1 MGLKSTI
8 LKVAIGGLRFIYAP
22 MKLRKLD
29 NQIVI
34 ISRQSNHPTLDI
46 KLLRDYMAEN
56 YPSVK
61 CKVLCAKL
69 EQYGAVRYGFHML
82 HQMWEM
88 SRSKVVLIDGYCIAA
103 SVLNHKKG
111 TIIIQMWHALAAIKK
126 FGYQTID
133 KPAGHSRVVAETMCM
148 HRNYDYV
155 IAASEATG
163 KHFGKC
169 FNVTRDKLV
178 YLGLPRIDE
187 ILSPHRILPQEYREQ
202 GVCAF
207 EEAIRNEYDISWDRE
222 ILLYVPTF
230 RKGANVNLEGIIEAT
245 NSDRFTLVIK
255 AHPLYDDMDMGRYQ
269 DDINTNVQVI
279 VDKRYTSYQW
289 LSICDRV
296 ITDYSALGVEAALL
310 DKPLYYY
317 VYDIEE
323 YKKNVG
329 LNVEPLDEMPQ
340 ATAVTPEE
348 LSKLLNDEY
357 NMEKLIMFRNKYI
370 SIDKTDCT
378 RQLSEFLVGLMS

>member
-46 KLLRDYMAEN
+46 KLLRDYIAEI
-56 YPSVK
+56 YPNVK
-61 CKVLCAKL
+61 CTVLCAKL
-69 EQYGAVRYGFHML
+69 EQSGPVRYGFHML
-82 HQMWEM
+82 HQMWEI

-103 SVLNHKKG
+103 SVLNHK
-111 TIIIQMWHALAAIKK
+111 TDTLIVQMWHALAAIKK

-133 KPAGHSRVVAETMCM
+133 KPAGHSRVVAETMRM

-163 KHFGKC
+163 EHFARC

-207 EEAIRNEYDISWDRE
+207 EEAIRNEYDISGDRE

-245 NSDRFTLVIK
+245 NSDRFTLVVK
-255 AHPLYDDMDMGRYQ
+255 AHPLYGDMDMGRYQ
-269 DDINTNVQVI
+269 DDVDINVQVI
-279 VDKRYTSYQW
+279 ADKRYTSYQW
-289 LSICDRV
+289 LCVCDRV

-323 YKKNVG
+323 YKESVG
-329 LNVEPLDEMPQ
+329 LNVDPLDEMSQ

-348 LSKLLNDEY
+348 LNKLLNDAY
-357 NMEKLIMFRNKYI
+357 NMDKLISFRNKYV

>member
-8 LKVAIGGLRFIYAP
+8 LKVAIGGLRFLYAP
-22 MKLRKLD
+22 MKLQKLD

-46 KLLRDYMAEN
+46 KLLREYIDES
-56 YPSVK
+56 YPDVK
-61 CKVLCAKL
+61 CVVLCAKL
-69 EQYGAVRYGFHML
+69 EQSGAVRYGFHML

-88 SRSKVVLIDGYCIAA
+88 SRSKVVLLDGYCIAA
-103 SVLNHKKG
+103 SVLHHKKD
-111 TIIIQMWHALAAIKK
+111 TRIVQMWHALAAIKK

-133 KPAGHSRVVAETMCM
+133 KPAGHSRAVAETMHM

-163 KHFGKC
+163 EHFSKC
-169 FNVTRDKLV
+169 FNVANDKLV
-178 YLGLPRIDE
+178 YLGLPRVDE

-202 GVCAF
+202 GVSAF
-207 EEAIRNEYDISWDRE
+207 EESIRNEYDIPKDRE

-230 RKGANVNLEGIIEAT
+230 RKGANVNLEGIIKAT
-245 NSDRFTLVIK
+245 NSDNFTLVVK
-255 AHPLYDDMDMGRYQ
+255 AHPLYGDMDMGRYA
-269 DDINTNVQVI
+269 DDYNMHVQVI

-289 LSICDRV
+289 LSICNRV
-296 ITDYSALGVEAALL
+296 VTDYSALGVEAALL

-323 YKKNVG
+323 YKDNVG
-329 LNVEPLDEMPQ
+329 LNVDPLDEMPQ
-340 ATAVTPEE
+340 ATATTSEG
-348 LSKLLNDEY
+348 LGKLLENEYDMDELV
-357 NMEKLIMFRNKYI
+357 KFRNKYV
-370 SIDKTDCT
+370 SINKIDCT